1 MHEMSLLRDL
11 LKKIDEVARQEN
23 AASVTYVKV
32 KLGALSHISAEH
44 FREHFEE
51 AIVGHVAEN
60 AELDVVELTDESDP
74 LAQEIILD
82 SLEVES

>member
-11 LKKIDEVARQEN
+11 LAKIEEIARAED
-23 AASVTYVKV
+23 ASAVTHVKV

-44 FREHFEE
+44 FREHWDE
-51 AIVGHVAEN
+51 AIEGHVAET
-60 AELDVVELTDESDP
+60 ADLEVEELTDETDP
-74 LAQEIILD
+74 LAQEIVLE